1 MKNLLALAIVVLVA
15 GTGLPALAG
24 ADHNATTDPSD
35 GNTATGPPV
44 SKESPKGDFL
54 KGDSLK
60 VDPNDGTAEV
70 TGRVLDVDREQGGLM
85 LQTARGVLSLQ
96 GPPEAL
102 RDVEIGDVV
111 RVRVALVED
120 QDSPPGRERF

>member
-15 GTGLPALAG
+15 GTGLPALAW
-24 ADHNATTDPSD
+24 ADHNAAADQSED
-35 GNTATGPPV
+35 NTSTGPPV
-44 SKESPKGDFL
+44 SGESPKGNAL
-54 KGDSLK
+54 KDDGLK
-60 VDPNDGTAEV
+60 INPNDGTAEV

-102 RDVEIGDVV
+102 RDVQIGDVV